1 MMVCRLT
8 VQYFSVECQ
17 FVFRLLL
24 FVPRRLVDLPC
35 RQLGTLPDG
44 WSTALGNTTVYVG
57 VTIFAKRL
65 DFFRFHV
72 VRTETCLTLLCRVH
86 RYLLKSAITV
96 CLMGHTAVQT
106 SVAQRVCF
114 HLSRATQSAT
124 LSSAGSSR
132 HTFPEPHEVRR
143 LHPQE
148 IVRRMMCCQAARPS
162 SKRLLSA

>member
-1 MMVCRLT
+1 MFAASLTDSDFRYSPMVCLCHSC
-8 VQYFSVECQ
+8 YWSSEFM
-17 FVFRLLL
+17 RLLNACTAHVCC
-24 FVPRRLVDLPC
+24 FQEDLGAEFC
-35 RQLGTLPDG
+35 FLYSMGGQLRY
-44 WSTALGNTTVYVG
+44 GNTTVYVG

-65 DFFRFHV
+65 HFFRFHV

-124 LSSAGSSR
+124 LSSAGICR
-132 HTFPEPHEVRR
+132 TVR
-143 LHPQE
+143 L
-148 IVRRMMCCQAARPS
+148 
-162 SKRLLSA
+162 